1 MTGSVTTERWQKA
14 QASERR
20 YWDGLDV
27 AELLRICAEKP
38 AFLKLLDGARLAAL
52 FDGKSVLEIGCG
64 PLGMSVASFYAG
76 KDRVARLVK
85 AEPLARVRLART
97 GAAGA
102 SWAAP
107 FVAWVDALTDEGT
120 FHQAAGED
128 LAFEGEF
135 DTVVTYNVLDHVR
148 DPLAILRNAHRA
160 LRPGGAIL
168 VGVDCLSSLGR
179 LRFEHLTRRRAKG
192 TILVD
197 AHPYTFLPGH
207 VTGMMSRAGFSGVA
221 AFGLPGRLRRLA
233 GSGYRPAFVGS
244 KTVGES
250 V

>member
-1 MTGSVTTERWQKA
+1 MTGSVTIKRWQKA
-14 QASERR
+14 QASARR

-52 FDGKSVLEIGCG
+52 FDGKLVLEIGCE
-64 PLGMSVASFYAG
+64 PLGMSVASYYAR
-76 KDRVARLVK
+76 KDRVTRRVK
-85 AEPLARVRLART
+85 A
-97 GAAGA
+97 G
-102 SWAAP
+102 P
-107 FVAWVDALTDEGT
+107 FVVWVDALTDEGT
-120 FHQAAGED
+120 YHQAAGEY
-128 LAFEGEF
+128 LAFEDEF
-135 DTVVTYNVLDHVR
+135 DTVVNYNVLDYVR

-168 VGVDCLSSLGR
+168 VGVNCLSSIGR

-207 VTGMMSRAGFSGVA
+207 VTGMMSRGGFSGVT
-221 AFGLPGRLRRLA
+221 AFGLSCRRRRLA
-233 GSGYRPAFVGS
+233 GSGCRPAFVGS
-244 KTVGES
+244 KTVGEP

>member
-1 MTGSVTTERWQKA
+1 MTEAVTTERWEKA
-14 QASERR
+14 QSSERR

-27 AELLRICAEKP
+27 AELLRISAEKP
-38 AFLKLLDGARLAAL
+38 AFLKLLGDARLRAL
-52 FDGKSVLEIGCG
+52 FDGKAVLEIGCG

-76 KDRVARLVK
+76 KDRIARLVK
-85 AEPLARVRLART
+85 AEPLARVRLAET
-97 GAAGA
+97 GAAGEP
-102 SWAAP
+102 WAAP

-120 FHQAAGED
+120 YQQGAGED
-128 LAFEGEF
+128 LGFEAEF

-168 VGVDCLSSLGR
+168 VGVDCLSALGR
-179 LRFEHLTRRRAKG
+179 FRFEHVTRRRAKG

-197 AHPYTFLPGH
+197 AHPYSFLPAH
-207 VTGMMSRAGFSGVA
+207 VTGMMSRAGFSGLA

-233 GSGYRPAFVGS
+233 GSGYRPAFLGS
-244 KTVGES
+244 KAAGDHR
-250 V
+250 